1 MIKANIVL
9 LLAFVIGNQSMKAQN
24 FQWAKSMGGINFDEG
39 HAVATDALGNVYTT
53 GRFYGTA
60 DFDPGD
66 GSFYLTSAGSAN
78 IFISKLDASGN
89 FVWAKSMEGLESDF
103 GFSIATDAFGNVYT
117 TGFFSDTVDFDPGIG
132 THFLFA
138 SGTAGDQDIFISK
151 LDASGNFIWAKS
163 MGGAGWNQGRSIAVD
178 ATGNVYTTGHF
189 KETVDFDPNAGT
201 YNLTSEGEFDIFISK
216 LDAYGNFN
224 WAQRIGG
231 VNNDYGISI
240 ALDATGNLV
249 TTGSFRNTVDFD
261 PSTSTFNLT
270 SAGEDDIFISKY
282 DAQGNFLWAK
292 SIGGNSAEGG
302 HSIMVDGSNN
312 VFITGY
318 YSETCDFD
326 PSSGIYNL
334 SAAGGQDIFIS
345 KLDALGN
352 FAWAQSMG
360 GNAIEG
366 GYSISID
373 SDGGTYATG
382 FFAGTVDFDPGVEV
396 YNLTSEGSY
405 DIFIVKLDETG
416 NFVWANK
423 IGGNSADEGRSIACN
438 ASGDLYITGYFSG
451 NVDFDFSE
459 NAYNLTSEGIYDIF
473 ITKLN
478 IAQVGI
484 SDLEGEDYIQ
494 AFPNP
499 TNDIVYFSEPCDVQ
513 LFNVAGQLISDTN
526 QAHSINLSSHA
537 SGIYFMHIK
546 NNNTKIISRKRI
558 IKT

>member
-1 MIKANIVL
+1 L
-9 LLAFVIGNQSMKAQN
+9 LQILSVTCIQP
-24 FQWAKSMGGINFDEG
+24 
-39 HAVATDALGNVYTT
+39 V
-53 GRFYGTA
+53 
-60 DFDPGD
+60 
-66 GSFYLTSAGSAN
+66 
-78 IFISKLDASGN
+78 
-89 FVWAKSMEGLESDF
+89 
-103 GFSIATDAFGNVYT
+103 
-117 TGFFSDTVDFDPGIG
+117 FFSDIVDFDPGIG
-132 THFLFA
+132 THYLSA

-163 MGGAGWNQGRSIAVD
+163 MGGAGWNQGRSIAID
-178 ATGNVYTTGHF
+178 ATGNVYTTGYF

-201 YNLTSEGEFDIFISK
+201 YNLTSEVEFDIFISK
-216 LDAYGNFN
+216 LDASGNFN

-231 VNNDYGISI
+231 VKNDYGISI

-302 HSIMVDGSNN
+302 HSIKVDGSNN

-334 SAAGGQDIFIS
+334 IAAGGQDIFIS

-360 GNAIEG
+360 GNAIER

-405 DIFIVKLDETG
+405 DIFIVKLDQTG
-416 NFVWANK
+416 NFVWTNK
-423 IGGNSADEGRSIACN
+423 IGGNFADEGRSIACN
-438 ASGDLYITGYFSG
+438 ASGDLYITSYFSG

-484 SDLEGEDYIQ
+484 SDLKGEDYIQ

-513 LFNVAGQLISDTN
+513 LINVAGQLISDTN
-526 QAHSINLSSHA
+526 QAHSINLTSHA
-537 SGIYFMHIK
+537 SAIYFMHIK
-546 NNNTKIISRKRI
+546 NNNTKTISRKRI